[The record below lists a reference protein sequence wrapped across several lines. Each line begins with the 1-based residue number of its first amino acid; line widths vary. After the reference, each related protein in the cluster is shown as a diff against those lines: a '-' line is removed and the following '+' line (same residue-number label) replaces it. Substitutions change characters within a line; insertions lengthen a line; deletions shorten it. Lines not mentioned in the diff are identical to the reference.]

1 MVSNKL
7 LHAILGMQTKFRI
20 SVGQKFI
27 RLSRSVL
34 DKTEKRRNLFRIR
47 SRSHAHFLR
56 SRATQ
61 NYDSIDSGNQSF
73 ETWTTLQFTSYKAN
87 GSDDRW

>member
-47 SRSHAHFLR
+47 SRS
-56 SRATQ
+56 RATQ